1 MGLVDRAKN
10 ILLQPKEEWQVIAAE
25 EPNAGAIITG
35 YVLPLAVLAAV
46 AAAIGSYILTQSIG
60 FSLATAVFGLISMV
74 IAVLVASAVVNA
86 LAPTFNSEQNFGRA
100 TQLVGYSYTAGLVGG
115 LLNII
120 PGVGGILAMLVSLYS
135 IYLMYL
141 GLPVVMKTPDD
152 KRVVYLIIAFVALI
166 VVYMILGAI
175 FAGIILSMGIGL
187 AGAAGAFGS

>member
-10 ILLQPKEEWQVIAAE
+10 ILLKPNEEWQVIAAE

-35 YVLPLAVLAAV
+35 YVIPLAILSAV
-46 AAAIGSYILTQSIG
+46 AGAIGSFLLMSSAGMAI
-60 FSLATAVFGLISMV
+60 ATAVFGLISAV
-74 IAVLVASAVVNA
+74 ISVLVASAVVNA

-100 TQLVGYSYTAGLVGG
+100 VQLVAYSYTAGLVGG
-115 LLNII
+115 ILQII
-120 PGVGGILAMLVSLYS
+120 PVAGSILAFLVGLYG

-152 KRVVYLIIAFVALI
+152 KRIVYMIIAFVALFL
-166 VVYMILGAI
+166 VGMILAMIFGALMI
-175 FAGIILSMGIGL
+175 TMGLGF